1 MRLQW
6 SEIRAR
12 AAAFAEAHKNARY
25 EKGETQ
31 TFYNEFFDCFG
42 VSRRQVATYEQR
54 VRNLPGDKRGFID
67 LFWPGTLIVEQKSA
81 GLDLQKA
88 STQALDYYDW
98 LPEAQRPRY
107 ILTCD
112 FQRWHLLDLDEGKE
126 WRFLLGDLKQNVEV
140 FAFILG
146 VQPRLNRRQSPA
158 NVKASRSMGQLH
170 EALAETGYGGHDL
183 QLLLVRLLFILFADD
198 TRIFNNKDQFLDLI
212 ERRTSY
218 DGSDLGR
225 WLSDLF
231 EVLNTDYPDRQST
244 LDADLA
250 EFPYINGKL
259 FEERIRMPAFDNAM
273 RTILLD
279 ACEFDWGEV
288 SPAIFGS
295 LFESVID
302 KVTQRRQGAHYTP
315 EDAILRLIGPL
326 FLDELQ
332 AELARAKALKS
343 SKDEALGRLH
353 DRLAG
358 LTFLDP
364 ACGAGNFLVVSY
376 RELRELER
384 ELIKERYLR
393 PGVARRAGADPA
405 KLSRLNVDQFYGI
418 EIDEFPAR
426 IAEVAL
432 WMTDHIANTRLGEDF
447 GVSYARIP
455 LVAAPGIRNGDAL
468 EFDWND
474 LLPANRCSYVLGNP
488 PFVGAKLQS
497 EKQRSQVHTLAQ
509 LGGSGGTL
517 DYVAAWF
524 IKAGAYVRK
533 APLPA
538 KGGAGGGSAS
548 ERLDGAR
555 SLTASEQESSGL
567 ADARTHP
574 SIPSLEGRGGQSP
587 RIAFVATNS
596 ITQGEQVA
604 QLWPVLFHR
613 SRLEIAFA
621 HRTFVWPGRAGV
633 HCVIV
638 GLARSG
644 EEPAGKRLFSYIDG
658 KGEPIET
665 RHDALTAYLF
675 DSKSADRH
683 LVVKEEGRPIN
694 GAPRIYSGSQPIDD
708 GNYIFTANERAAF
721 LLSEPAAEPY
731 LRPYVGSEEYINGGS
746 RWILALQEASPADL
760 RSMPLVR
767 ERMRLVREFR
777 AKSKRASTVAIAD
790 TPATYNVTMIPEAS
804 FLCIPEVSSENRDYV
819 PIGWLEAPVIPSNLV
834 RILPNATPLHF
845 GILTSA
851 MHMSWLRD
859 IGGRLESRYRYSIGL
874 VYNTFAWPDATPAQR
889 KKIESLAQAVLDA
902 RALPK
907 NATSSL
913 ADLYDPDT
921 MPAELRKAHRE
932 LDMAVDKL
940 YRARPFKSDRERVEH
955 LFPLYEALVQPT
967 SAAPKANRR
976 TARLAARKADPGS
989 SPG

>member
-12 AAAFAEAHKNARY
+12 AAAFAERHEHARY

-54 VRNLPGDKRGFID
+54 VRNLPGDKQGFID
-67 LFWPGTLIVEQKSA
+67 LFWPGNLIVEQKSA
-81 GLDLQKA
+81 GLDLKKA
-88 STQALDYYDW
+88 SNQALDYYDW
-98 LPEAQRPRY
+98 LPERDRPRY

-112 FQRWHLLDLDEGKE
+112 FQRWHLLDLEEGRE
-126 WRFLLGDLKQNVEV
+126 WRFLLGDLKENVEA

-158 NVKASRSMGQLH
+158 NVKASQLMGRLH
-170 EALAETGYGGHDL
+170 EALADTGYSGHDL

-244 LDADLA
+244 LDPDLA
-250 EFPYINGKL
+250 EFPYINGRL

-302 KVTQRRQGAHYTP
+302 KVTQRSHGAHYTP
-315 EDAILRLIGPL
+315 EDAILRLIAPL
-326 FLDELQ
+326 FLDDLQ
-332 AELARAKALKS
+332 AELERAKALRS
-343 SKDEALGRLH
+343 AKDEALGRLH
-353 DRLAG
+353 DRLAS

-384 ELIKERYLR
+384 EIIKERYLR
-393 PGVARRAGADPA
+393 AGVARGQGADPA
-405 KLSRLNVDQFYGI
+405 KLSRLNVDQFFGI

-432 WMTDHIANTRLGEDF
+432 WMTDHIANVRLGDDF
-447 GVSYARIP
+447 GESFARIP
-455 LVAAPGIRNGDAL
+455 LVAAPNIRHGDAL
-468 EFDWND
+468 EFDWSD
-474 LLPANRCSYVLGNP
+474 LLPAERCSYVLGNP

-497 EKQRSQVHTLAQ
+497 EKQRAQVRAIAR

-524 IKAGAYVRK
+524 ITAGCYAQ
-533 APLPA
+533 
-538 KGGAGGGSAS
+538 GG
-548 ERLDGAR
+548 
-555 SLTASEQESSGL
+555 
-567 ADARTHP
+567 HP
-574 SIPSLEGRGGQSP
+574 RV
-587 RIAFVATNS
+587 AFVATNS

-613 SRLEIAFA
+613 LKLEIAFG

-638 GLARSG
+638 GVTRAG
-644 EEPAGKRLFSYIDG
+644 EEPAEKRLFSYIDG
-658 KGEPIET
+658 KGDPIET

-675 DSKSADRH
+675 DAKSADRH
-683 LVVKEEGRPIN
+683 LVVKEESRPIN

-708 GNYIFTANERAAF
+708 GLYIFTGAERTAF
-721 LLSEPAAEPY
+721 LLREPAAEPY
-731 LRPYVGSEEYINGGS
+731 LRPYLGSEEYINGGS
-746 RWILALQEASPADL
+746 RWILALQDAQPADL

-777 AKSKRASTVAIAD
+777 SKSRRTSTVAIAD
-790 TPATYNVTMIPEAS
+790 RPAEYNVTVIPTS
-804 FLCIPEVSSENRDYV
+804 PFLLIPEVSSENRRYV
-819 PIGWLEAPVIPSNLV
+819 PIGWAEPPVIPSNLV
-834 RILPNATPLHF
+834 RILPDATIWHF

-851 MHMSWLRD
+851 MHMAWLRD

-874 VYNTFAWPDATPAQR
+874 VYNTFPWPDATPAQR
-889 KKIESLAQAVLDA
+889 KKIEALAQAVLDA
-902 RALPK
+902 RAMPK

-921 MPAELRKAHRE
+921 MPAELRKAHRD
-932 LDMAVDKL
+932 LDLAVDKL
-940 YRARPFKSDRERVEH
+940 YRARPFGSDRERVEH

-967 SAAPKANRR
+967 SAAPKANKRTARR
-976 TARLAARKADPGS
+976 TARRVQP
-989 SPG
+989 